1 MPICPLYTKL
11 VLPLNQN
18 LGVKS
23 LFASLECGI
32 DGRADRGLL
41 CVVRTVVFPIVADFR
56 LSLVKHNHVFCPPHL
71 MFLSGFLRFSSSLKS
86 NGRVGVSF
94 PSVPLV
100 SSRCRHPIQWNATAR
115 SRKQPAASGMA
126 HAPGLYQILRLLHD
140 KFTTIARSSR
150 DRPSDEP
157 CVAISS
163 QEAHTPP
170 SRPKSTPRVVRTA
183 PRAAPMAGSTSS
195 SRPLSLPGPEPTRGS
210 LSPPAGRPLATG
222 QGDQKLEMDLATCV
236 GTPFLI

>member
-41 CVVRTVVFPIVADFR
+41 CVVRTVVLPIVADFR

-100 SSRCRHPIQWNATAR
+100 SSRCRHSNSADLRLGAGSSPPLRAWR
-115 SRKQPAASGMA
+115 ML
-126 HAPGLYQILRLLHD
+126 PGYIGILRVLHD

-157 CVAISS
+157 CVAMSS
-163 QEAHTPP
+163 QEAAHASQSAKIHTTGGPDGASRSSDPARAPAGTNP
-170 SRPKSTPRVVRTA
+170 S
-183 PRAAPMAGSTSS
+183 
-195 SRPLSLPGPEPTRGS
+195 S
-210 LSPPAGRPLATG
+210 LSPPAGRPLATD